1 MIFTFFQNWRT
12 IKQHLRCLPIAGEWQ
27 EVTEMNELKDTL
39 SRNAATL
46 PGDFAA
52 GAAFVLLTFVVLS
65 LSGTF

>member
-1 MIFTFFQNWRT
+1 MC
-12 IKQHLRCLPIAGEWQ
+12 CLPIAGEWQ
-27 EVTEMNELKDTL
+27 EVTEMNELKDTF